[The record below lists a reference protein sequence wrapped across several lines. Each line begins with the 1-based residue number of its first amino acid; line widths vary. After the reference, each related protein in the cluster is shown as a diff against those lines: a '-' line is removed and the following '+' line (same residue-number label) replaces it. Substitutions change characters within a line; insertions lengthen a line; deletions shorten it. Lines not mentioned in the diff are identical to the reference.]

1 MWFRRQD
8 PAQEGRWAGKLW
20 GLLFGQQRPQEPSPH
35 SQQGASP
42 CPATEDLPAPSGQEV
57 EDPCPS
63 TNSSARDSSS
73 AWDSGSSDANG
84 RCCFVP
90 GTPRDSEEEEW
101 VDMSTD
107 EAALKVIREQ
117 LQCREKDEGKQFMFL
132 QAIYPTCLAGQ
143 DRGQDTLE
151 LRCCKVVVME
161 RIVELI
167 EELPKDSPPSAIL
180 ANSLVAVGNLSTMKP
195 ALEPD
200 LETHLLRAALRSVFT
215 LGTEKDTINIQAL
228 HKVMPELLDAM
239 LGNLLAESPDADRLH
254 YILEHVN
261 LWIVSRVSQERARAI
276 RSSTALLRYAVTLPE
291 FDISAEFPRMGHHV
305 AQLALFVSDPDKDI
319 SRQAREGTYRLY
331 QLLLQQRGLT
341 IHKAEDLW
349 CHDWHQDS
357 RLLGYK
363 NTARLGEV
371 SGKFFSEGQ
380 RKYFLLTAMLAI
392 HDPLLR
398 VSQAGLLLT
407 YSILG
412 EAQQLMGDK
421 LEDVT
426 AKALGCVTAS
436 QMGAVRS

>member
-1 MWFRRQD
+1 MRMMPCNETLKKLNLFSMYKRRMRGKQLPSRPEGGSSQPSGEQTQL
-8 PAQEGRWAGKLW
+8 PAQAPSPGAGVGGAGRSLANRFSLAIPHSWW
-20 GLLFGQQRPQEPSPH
+20 VQDEGQQLR
-35 SQQGASP
+35 
-42 CPATEDLPAPSGQEV
+42 
-57 EDPCPS
+57 
-63 TNSSARDSSS
+63 
-73 AWDSGSSDANG
+73 
-84 RCCFVP
+84 
-90 GTPRDSEEEEW
+90 
-101 VDMSTD
+101 
-107 EAALKVIREQ
+107 
-117 LQCREKDEGKQFMFL
+117 FL
-132 QAIYPTCLAGQ
+132 QAIYPSCLAAQ

-151 LRCCKVVVME
+151 PRCCKAAVVE

-167 EELPKDSPPSAIL
+167 EELPKDSSPSAIL
-180 ANSLVAVGNLSTMKP
+180 TNSLVAVGNLSTMKP

-200 LETHLLRAALRSVFT
+200 LETHLLQAALRSVFT

-239 LGNLLAESPDADRLH
+239 LGNLLAESPDADRLR

-276 RSSTALLRYAVTLPE
+276 RSSMALLRFAVTLPE

-341 IHKAEDLW
+341 IHEAEDLW

-363 NTARLGEV
+363 NTARVGEV
-371 SGKFFSEGQ
+371 FGKFFSEGQ
-380 RKYFLLTAMLAI
+380 RKYFLQIAMLAI
-392 HDPLLR
+392 HNRLLR

-412 EAQQLMGDK
+412 EAQQLLGDE

-426 AKALGCVTAS
+426 AKVMCQLRIIRHLHQVPEALQGL
-436 QMGAVRS
+436 RLI

>member
-1 MWFRRQD
+1 MRGSSSCSCRPSAPRD
-8 PAQEGRWAGKLW
+8 LLGRTEGRTHWSCAAARRLW
-20 GLLFGQQRPQEPSPH
+20 WRGL
-35 SQQGASP
+35 
-42 CPATEDLPAPSGQEV
+42 C
-57 EDPCPS
+57 
-63 TNSSARDSSS
+63 
-73 AWDSGSSDANG
+73 
-84 RCCFVP
+84 
-90 GTPRDSEEEEW
+90 
-101 VDMSTD
+101 
-107 EAALKVIREQ
+107 
-117 LQCREKDEGKQFMFL
+117 
-132 QAIYPTCLAGQ
+132 
-143 DRGQDTLE
+143 
-151 LRCCKVVVME
+151 
-161 RIVELI
+161 
-167 EELPKDSPPSAIL
+167 
-180 ANSLVAVGNLSTMKP
+180 TMKP

-239 LGNLLAESPDADRLH
+239 LGNLLAESPDGDRFH
-254 YILEHVN
+254 SILEHVN

-276 RSSTALLRYAVTLPE
+276 RSSMALLRLAVTLPE

-341 IHKAEDLW
+341 IHEAEDLW

-357 RLLGYK
+357 RLLGYE
-363 NTARLGEV
+363 NTARVGEV
-371 SGKFFSEGQ
+371 FGKFFSKGQ
-380 RKYFLLTAMLAI
+380 RKYFLQTAMLAI
-392 HDPLLR
+392 QDPLLC

-426 AKALGCVTAS
+426 AKVMCQLRIIRHLHQVPEALKGL
-436 QMGAVRS
+436 RLI